1 MNLNSQTPQKTLK
14 AFLKQRLLR
23 SEMDKFK
30 SNLKQ
35 LLDEIKAPH
44 NNKTEE
50 HLKAYLRDFL
60 LLTYYTKTNAIN
72 THENQDLV
80 IHLGKTTAEKVG
92 VIIETKRPSNAS
104 EMISK
109 DSPNKKAL
117 HELILYYLNEREAGN
132 YELKHLIVTSINEW
146 YIFDANYFDKFIYG
160 NGEILNLY
168 KTKVNDKKANPLFYQ
183 EIKRILE
190 KVDFDIP
197 CTYFKLTDYE
207 AIVESESKEND
218 KELSALYKMLSPQHL
233 LKIATPNDSNALN
246 EKFYKEL
253 LHILGLEDAKEEGKN
268 IIRRKK
274 ENRNAASLIEI
285 TIDSLK
291 LEDVLHRI
299 SDLSIY
305 GNNETEIVFNISLE
319 LCITWI
325 NRILFLKL
333 LEGQL
338 SSYHPD
344 NQEDYTFLNTKTIPD
359 FCELFRLFH
368 KVLAVNVSERSA
380 SVNEKYGKIPY
391 LNSSLFE
398 ITELEYQTIKINSL
412 DNASKLELMG
422 ASILNAKNTK
432 TTALPTLEYLFQ
444 FLGKYDFSSEG
455 TSDIQED
462 NKTLIN
468 ASVLGKVFE
477 KINGYKD
484 GSIFTPAFITMYMCR
499 ESIRKAV
506 VEKFNSVLS
515 AEGKVLFPTFQDVKN
530 YCVTRFST
538 KDILEAN
545 KIVNSIRICDPA
557 VGSGHFLVS
566 ALNEMICIKSELQIL
581 ADKDG
586 NSISGYEME
595 IVNDEL
601 IITNPRDRDNSLEYK
616 IIKGK
621 PLTKEI
627 QHLQKT
633 LFHEKQN
640 LIENCLF
647 GVDINPN
654 SVKICRLRLWIEL
667 LKNAYYKEEKNY
679 LELETLPNIDINIK
693 CGNSLLSRF
702 ELEEDLSKIFESIG
716 YSMEKYRTSV
726 NEYKNEKNRDKKTN
740 LQKEIDA
747 IKAGFRTEIGK
758 KDPKKIR
765 LNELNLELRNLLNQ
779 GGLFE
784 LSAKQQ
790 ETQKEKQAKLEAE
803 IRKLTQE
810 IEDIKQNV
818 VYKKSFEWRFEFPEV
833 LDKEGKFLGFDLI
846 IGNPPYGVKI
856 NRNTTPEYSTHY
868 EEILEGELET
878 YILFYFKGLSLRNEN
893 GFLAY
898 ITPDG
903 WLTNK
908 AASKFRDWLQE
919 YFDFVDIFD
928 FYKPFTEAKD
938 TRCHSL
944 LIGKLNTQEK
954 IQVRQVLPA
963 NPNIIY
969 KDYQV
974 EQSILKSF
982 EGNEWRLYVS
992 AEARAIF
999 AKMESIS
1006 KPLESL
1012 FKVKYGLRTG
1022 DNKKYVT
1029 LNETPYPVVAGA
1041 DIASLYEI
1049 KWIPKYLQKTEEL
1062 PQGYFKEF
1070 YTEQKIIVQRIRTN
1084 SLNLNA
1090 RWIEAAYIEG
1100 NYIPN
1105 DSLTYIYAKSENMSI
1120 LYVLAILNSF
1130 LMNKYYRAYYT
1141 DVNVKPTYLAQLPI
1155 PEISQEAQQPFIDLV
1170 NKIIDAK
1177 QKGEESRSFEVQ
1189 LDEKVYN
1196 LYGVS
1201 EAEKELI

>member
-1 MNLNSQTPQKTLK
+1 MKLTEQTPQKTLK
-14 AFLKQRLLR
+14 AFLKQRPLR

-35 LLDEIKAPH
+35 LLDEIKDPH
-44 NNKTEE
+44 NHKTEE

-60 LLTYYTKTNAIN
+60 LATYYNKINSIN

-80 IHLGKTTAEKVG
+80 IHLGKTTNEKVG

-104 EMISK
+104 EMISAANA
-109 DSPNKKAL
+109 NKKAL

-132 YELKHLIVTSINEW
+132 FELKHLIVTSINEW
-146 YIFDANYFDKFIYG
+146 FIFDANYFDKFIYG
-160 NGEILNLY
+160 NGEIRNLY

-197 CTYFKLTDYE
+197 CTYFKFTDYE
-207 AIVESESKEND
+207 TIIESESNEND

-253 LHILGLEDAKEEGKN
+253 LYILGLEEAKEAGKN

-285 TIDSLK
+285 TIESLK
-291 LEDVLHRI
+291 IEEVLRRI

-305 GNNETEIVFNISLE
+305 GNNETEILFNISLE

-344 NQEDYTFLNTKTIPD
+344 NQEDYAFLNTKKIPD

-368 KVLAVNVSERSA
+368 KVLAVNVSERSV

-422 ASILNAKNTK
+422 ASILSTRNTK
-432 TTALPTLEYLFQ
+432 TTALPTLDYLFQ
-444 FLGKYDFSSEG
+444 FLEKYDFSSEG

-477 KINGYKD
+477 KINGYKE

-506 VEKFNSVLS
+506 VEKFNDFFKREEKL
-515 AEGKVLFPTFQDVKN
+515 TFQDIKN
-530 YCVTRFST
+530 HYT
-538 KDILEAN
+538 KGFITTKEMLEAN

-566 ALNEMICIKSELQIL
+566 ALNEMICLKSELQIL
-581 ADKDG
+581 MDKDG

-667 LKNAYYKEEKNY
+667 LKNAYYKEEKKY

-702 ELEEDLSKIFESIG
+702 ELQEDLSKIFESIG
-716 YSMEKYRTSV
+716 YSMEKYSTSV
-726 NEYKNEKNRDKKTN
+726 NEYKNEKNRDKKAN

-765 LNELNLELRNLLNQ
+765 LKELNLELGNLLNQ

-790 ETQKEKQAKLEAE
+790 EMQKEKQAKLEAE
-803 IRKLTQE
+803 IHKLAQE

-856 NRNTTPEYSTHY
+856 NRNTTPEYSSHY
-868 EEILEGELET
+868 AEILEGELET
-878 YILFYFKGLSLRNEN
+878 YLLFYFRGLSLIKEK

-908 AASKFRDWLQE
+908 AASKFRDWLQK

-944 LIGKLNTQEK
+944 LIGKLNTYEK
-954 IQVRQVLPA
+954 IQVRQVLPT
-963 NPNIIY
+963 NPNLIY

-974 EQSILKSF
+974 EQSLLKSF
-982 EGNEWRLYVS
+982 EGNEWRLYVN

-999 AKMESIS
+999 AKMEKVG

-1029 LNETPYPVVAGA
+1029 LTETPYPVVAGA

-1049 KWIPKYLQKTEEL
+1049 KWIPKYLQKMEEL
-1062 PQGYFKEF
+1062 PQGYFNEF

-1141 DVNVKPTYLAQLPI
+1141 DVNVKPTYLVQLPI
-1155 PEISQEAQQPFIDLV
+1155 PEISVEEQQPFIDLV
-1170 NKIIDAK
+1170 NRIMAAK
-1177 QKGEESRSFEVQ
+1177 QKGEESSSFEAE

-1196 LYGVS
+1196 LYGIS
-1201 EAEKELI
+1201 EAEKELM